1 MQPKSASG
9 RIFAF
14 LSLVNVTPSS
24 SRSISAP
31 MKIVIAGGGI
41 GGLSAAIALS
51 KVGFEVEVV
60 ERAPALTEV
69 GAGIQ
74 LSPNAVMGLTA
85 LGLIDPVLAIASR
98 PETLEMRLGRSGEK
112 VFSIPI
118 ARDSK
123 DRYGAPYLHVH
134 RADLIEILKRAA
146 ELAGVQVRLGTRISA
161 YVRETTSVRVGLDS
175 GGILPCDLLV
185 GADGVRSTV
194 RRQML
199 GPEDPRYTGAVAWR
213 ITVPAD
219 VAPDLPHSAIVWAGP
234 GRHAVTYR
242 IRRGELINFVG
253 VVETERWRGESWDQP
268 GDPMDLAEDF
278 GDWAAPIPDIIA
290 SAETCFVWALFDRD
304 PLPRWSDGARVT
316 LLGDACHP
324 MPPFQ
329 AQGAGMAI
337 EDAVILAK
345 CLSVHGVSESS
356 LQRYEGLRRHR
367 AARVLASARSNMAI
381 FHRSN
386 ALTQAATYGPMKLA
400 DKLFP
405 AFVRSRQDW
414 IYSYDVRKIAV

>member
-1 MQPKSASG
+1 
-9 RIFAF
+9 
-14 LSLVNVTPSS
+14 
-24 SRSISAP
+24 

-60 ERAPALTEV
+60 ERAAALTEV

-74 LSPNAVMGLTA
+74 LSPNAMMGLTA
-85 LGLIDPVLAIASR
+85 LGLIDPILSVASR
-98 PETLEMRLGRSGEK
+98 PETLEMRIGRTGEK

-123 DRYGAPYLHVH
+123 QHYGAPYLHVH
-134 RADLIEILKRAA
+134 RADLIEILRRAA
-146 ELAGVQVRLGTRISA
+146 EFAGVQIRLGARVSA
-161 YVRETTSVRVGLDS
+161 YVRDDAGVRVGLDT
-175 GGILPCDLLV
+175 GGIIPCDLLV

-194 RRQML
+194 RRQMF
-199 GPEDPRYTGAVAWR
+199 GPEDPHYTGAVAWR
-213 ITVPAD
+213 ITVPAE
-219 VAPDLPHSAIVWAGP
+219 VAPDLPQSAIVWAGS

-253 VVETERWRGESWDQP
+253 VIETERWRGESWDEP
-268 GDPMDLAEDF
+268 GDPVDLAHDF
-278 GDWAAPIPDIIA
+278 GGWAQPIPDIIA
-290 SAETCFVWALFDRD
+290 AAETCFVWALFDRD
-304 PLPRWSDGARVT
+304 PLPRWSDGGQVT
-316 LLGDACHP
+316 LMGDACHA

-329 AQGAGMAI
+329 AQGAAMAI

-345 CLSVHGVSESS
+345 CLSAHGVSEAS
-356 LQRYEGLRRHR
+356 LARYEALRKPRTS
-367 AARVLASARSNMAI
+367 RVLASARSNMGV

-386 ALTQAATYGPMKLA
+386 ALTQVATYGPMKLA
-400 DKLFP
+400 DRLFP

-414 IYSYDVRKIAV
+414 IYAYDVRKVAV

>member
-1 MQPKSASG
+1 MGQ
-9 RIFAF
+9 
-14 LSLVNVTPSS
+14 VNVTPAPL
-24 SRSISAP
+24 RSISGS
-31 MKIVIAGGGI
+31 MKVVIAGGGI
-41 GGLSAAIALS
+41 GGLSAAIALA

-74 LSPNAVMGLTA
+74 LSPNAMMGLTA
-85 LGLIDPVLAIASR
+85 LGLIDPVLAYASR
-98 PETLEMRLGRSGEK
+98 PETLEMRIGRTGQK

-118 ARDSK
+118 AKEAR
-123 DRYGAPYLHVH
+123 DRYGAPYLHMH

-146 ELAGVQVRLGTRISA
+146 EFAGVQVRLGARVSA
-161 YVRETTSVRVGLDS
+161 YVMDDTGVRVGLDT
-175 GGILPCDLLV
+175 GGIIPCDLLV

-199 GPEDPRYTGAVAWR
+199 GPEDPRYTGAIAWR

-219 VAPDLPHSAIVWAGP
+219 VAPDLPHAAIVWAGP

-253 VVETERWRGESWDQP
+253 VVETERWRGESWDEP
-268 GDPMDLAEDF
+268 GDPADLAADF
-278 GDWAAPIPDIIA
+278 GGWAPPIPDIIA
-290 SAETCFVWALFDRD
+290 AAQTCFVWALFDRD
-304 PLPRWSDGARVT
+304 PLPRWSDGGRVT

-329 AQGAGMAI
+329 AQGAAMAI

-345 CLSVHGVSESS
+345 CLSVHGVSQAS
-356 LQRYEGLRRHR
+356 LERYEGLRRHR
-367 AARVLASARSNMAI
+367 TARVLASARNNMAV

-386 ALTQAATYGPMKLA
+386 AVSQAATYGPMKLA
-400 DKLFP
+400 DRLFP

-414 IYSYDVRKIAV
+414 IYAYDVRKIAV